1 MSQQAGLAGGPP
13 PPGASPRRSH
23 ISLDVLEAFLESHAA
38 QEPSAA
44 VPEEARPRRS
54 SRKTK
59 LTSPPAPILPPDAS
73 LINPPNSPKAK
84 TRSKRKETTHRPSP
98 QITVTAKVGSGRSA
112 NAFSVLAEDPVITE
126 DDALP
131 QKVTAVTRAGHVGSG
146 ARGMRGGTG
155 TESTRGL
162 SPPRGDRQVP
172 GPVPPVTDTGA
183 PSLPQRPPTARSP
196 IATASKEKQSAFLTL
211 KDSAL
216 AATSFDDLAAAFRD
230 LVTLIRDHRKSAPTT
245 ACLDT
250 LNAFQSRL
258 DAHHEFPREDET
270 ADSFSA
276 LLTKSVTAPIQ
287 ILTAQLQV
295 QHQAIQSLTKSVDS
309 TKTAHIFSKSGAP
322 TPGPTPLLVPKPK
335 PVPITS
341 TPDERILLRCDGLA
355 PPAFSLPYHELV
367 PKLNGVLAPLNLPVI
382 TCATR
387 SRDGGLFLVP
397 ESKEA
402 VRTLVDAW
410 STWGPSI
417 LPGARIIP
425 PAVYSHIQVDGI
437 FHAAVNNLDD
447 LKTELHER
455 YPELGPVVGS
465 PV

>member
-13 PPGASPRRSH
+13 PPGVSPRRSH

-44 VPEEARPRRS
+44 VPEEARLRRS

-59 LTSPPAPILPPDAS
+59 PTSPPAPILPPDAS

-84 TRSKRKETTHRPSP
+84 TRSKRKETTHWPSP

-112 NAFSVLAEDPVITE
+112 NAFSVLAEDP
-126 DDALP
+126 
-131 QKVTAVTRAGHVGSG
+131 
-146 ARGMRGGTG
+146 
-155 TESTRGL
+155 
-162 SPPRGDRQVP
+162 
-172 GPVPPVTDTGA
+172 
-183 PSLPQRPPTARSP
+183 RPPTARSP

-216 AATSFDDLAAAFRD
+216 AATSLDDLAAAFRD

-287 ILTAQLQV
+287 ILTAQLQA

-309 TKTAHIFSKSGAP
+309 TKMAHIFSKSGAP

-367 PKLNGVLAPLNLPVI
+367 PKLNGRRWTVPGPGVQGGG
-382 TCATR
+382 TY
-387 SRDGGLFLVP
+387 SRGCLV
-397 ESKEA
+397 
-402 VRTLVDAW
+402 
-410 STWGPSI
+410 
-417 LPGARIIP
+417 
-425 PAVYSHIQVDGI
+425 Y
-437 FHAAVNNLDD
+437 
-447 LKTELHER
+447 
-455 YPELGPVVGS
+455 LGS
-465 PV
+465 

>member
-59 LTSPPAPILPPDAS
+59 PTSPPAPILPP
-73 LINPPNSPKAK
+73 
-84 TRSKRKETTHRPSP
+84 TRRSSTRLTRPRRRR
-98 QITVTAKVGSGRSA
+98 VRSA
-112 NAFSVLAEDPVITE
+112 KKPLI
-126 DDALP
+126 
-131 QKVTAVTRAGHVGSG
+131 G
-146 ARGMRGGTG
+146 
-155 TESTRGL
+155 
-162 SPPRGDRQVP
+162 PPHRSRSRQ
-172 GPVPPVTDTGA
+172 T
-183 PSLPQRPPTARSP
+183 
-196 IATASKEKQSAFLTL
+196 SKEKQSAFLTL

-216 AATSFDDLAAAFRD
+216 AATSLDDLAAAFRD

-287 ILTAQLQV
+287 ILTAQLQA

-367 PKLNGVLAPLNLPVI
+367 PKLNGRRWTV
-382 TCATR
+382 
-387 SRDGGLFLVP
+387 
-397 ESKEA
+397 
-402 VRTLVDAW
+402 
-410 STWGPSI
+410 
-417 LPGARIIP
+417 
-425 PAVYSHIQVDGI
+425 
-437 FHAAVNNLDD
+437 
-447 LKTELHER
+447 
-455 YPELGPVVGS
+455 LGPGVQGGGTYSRGCLVYLGS
-465 PV
+465 